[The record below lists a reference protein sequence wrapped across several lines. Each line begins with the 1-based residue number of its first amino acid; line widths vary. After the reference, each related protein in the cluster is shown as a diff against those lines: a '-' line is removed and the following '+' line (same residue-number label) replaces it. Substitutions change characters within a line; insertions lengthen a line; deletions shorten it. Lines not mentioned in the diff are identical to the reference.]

1 MTSPTTTTTR
11 TLTLDDIFALDE
23 ISDAQ
28 ISPDGTTIAF
38 VAGRQYTEGERALPA
53 AGIWAVAADGSA
65 PARRLTSGPRSDT
78 RPRWS
83 PDGTA
88 LAFLSD
94 RDQPD
99 TPQVYVLPVGGG
111 EARRLTD
118 QKGGVS
124 DLVWSPDGTRI
135 AFLSADAESDEEKQ
149 RKEARDDAVH
159 VDHEDK
165 FTRVWVVDVAGG
177 AARAITPP
185 EYQVRAC
192 AWYQD
197 GWAIVTSATPHEDDG
212 IYPWPVRAVAADG
225 TTRTLWQGAFSIE
238 LLAGS
243 RDGQSLAWLHGGARG
258 EDSADEVWVL
268 TPGAAARCA
277 LADSAGGR
285 AWAGWLPDGKALLIA
300 AVDGTR
306 TILGR
311 LDLESGVVAPLLVG
325 RTLGE
330 GFTELRASVSGD
342 GRRVACV
349 LEDAA
354 QPKEVYVIEASA
366 SPAEAAGSE
375 PKRLTTFNRHLEG
388 VALAEGETIEW
399 SAPDGQT
406 IQGVV
411 LYPPGQEVG
420 RTYPLIVHLHGG
432 PGWYWLQR
440 FMASWH
446 DWGQWLA
453 ANGYAVLLPNP
464 RGSGSRGREFMWS
477 NRRNWGHGDLGD
489 VLSGVDT
496 LIARGLADPDR
507 LAIGGWSYGGYL
519 TSWAIGHNDRFK
531 AAVVG
536 AGVTDLLSF
545 QAADIPSWLP
555 GQMMLAQ
562 PYDDLDTYLRC
573 SPILAAGQIATPTLV
588 LHGAADERVR
598 LGQGKELYHAL
609 KARGVP
615 TEMVIY
621 PREPHLFGELHHQR
635 DLLRRVVAWY
645 DRWLKPSRPA
655 N

>member
-1 MTSPTTTTTR
+1 M
-11 TLTLDDIFALDE
+11 
-23 ISDAQ
+23 
-28 ISPDGTTIAF
+28 
-38 VAGRQYTEGERALPA
+38 
-53 AGIWAVAADGSA
+53 
-65 PARRLTSGPRSDT
+65 
-78 RPRWS
+78 
-83 PDGTA
+83 
-88 LAFLSD
+88 
-94 RDQPD
+94 
-99 TPQVYVLPVGGG
+99 
-111 EARRLTD
+111 
-118 QKGGVS
+118 
-124 DLVWSPDGTRI
+124 
-135 AFLSADAESDEEKQ
+135 
-149 RKEARDDAVH
+149 
-159 VDHEDK
+159 
-165 FTRVWVVDVAGG
+165 
-177 AARAITPP
+177 
-185 EYQVRAC
+185 
-192 AWYQD
+192 
-197 GWAIVTSATPHEDDG
+197 
-212 IYPWPVRAVAADG
+212 
-225 TTRTLWQGAFSIE
+225 
-238 LLAGS
+238 
-243 RDGQSLAWLHGGARG
+243 
-258 EDSADEVWVL
+258 
-268 TPGAAARCA
+268 
-277 LADSAGGR
+277 
-285 AWAGWLPDGKALLIA
+285 
-300 AVDGTR
+300 
-306 TILGR
+306 
-311 LDLESGVVAPLLVG
+311 
-325 RTLGE
+325 
-330 GFTELRASVSGD
+330 
-342 GRRVACV
+342 
-349 LEDAA
+349 
-354 QPKEVYVIEASA
+354 
-366 SPAEAAGSE
+366 
-375 PKRLTTFNRHLEG
+375 
-388 VALAEGETIEW
+388 
-399 SAPDGQT
+399 
-406 IQGVV
+406 
-411 LYPPGQEVG
+411 G

-519 TSWAIGHNDRFK
+519 TSWAIGHSDRFK